1 MRRWLWAVAALSLA
15 GCKSGPDA
23 QERRGAEIDYDL
35 GVNFLQNGQ
44 VQDAYKSFK
53 SAEAKDPNFPEP
65 HFGMGTLLQFSF
77 KKLDEA
83 EQEYKKAIEL
93 RKGDY
98 TEAKVS
104 LGTVHL
110 EQGRYDEAI
119 ALFNEALNDMA
130 YKTPFFAEGNLG
142 WALYK
147 KGQTPQAI
155 DHLKSAITTNP
166 HFCLGYKD
174 LGIIYQEQGQL
185 DRACEQFEDFHEKC
199 PQAAEGAFRLAV
211 CAAKKGDLAAEK
223 KALEDCV
230 KAKDDPVQVD
240 ECRTTLEGLS
250 GRKG

>member
-1 MRRWLWAVAALSLA
+1 MRRWLWAVAALSLV

-23 QERRGAEIDYDL
+23 KERRGAEIHYDL
-35 GVNFLQNGQ
+35 GVSDMQSGAI
-44 VQDAYKSFK
+44 QDAYKEFK
-53 SAEAKDPNFPEP
+53 AAEELDPNFPEP
-65 HFGMGTLLQFSF
+65 HFGMGTLLQLSY

-83 EQEYKKAIEL
+83 EQEYKKAIAL

-104 LGTVHL
+104 LGTVYL

-119 ALFNEALNDMA
+119 ALFREALNDMA
-130 YKTPFFAEGNLG
+130 YRTPFFAEGNLG

-147 KGQTPQAI
+147 KGEVPQAI
-155 DHLKSAITTNP
+155 DHLKSAVITNP
-166 HFCLGYKD
+166 NFCLGYRD
-174 LGIIYQEQGQL
+174 LGLIYQQQAQPAL
-185 DRACEQFEDFHEKC
+185 ACEQFDRFHEHC
-199 PQAAEGAFRLAV
+199 PGASEGAFRLAV

-223 KALEDCV
+223 RALEDCV

-240 ECRTTLEGLS
+240 ECRTTLEGMS